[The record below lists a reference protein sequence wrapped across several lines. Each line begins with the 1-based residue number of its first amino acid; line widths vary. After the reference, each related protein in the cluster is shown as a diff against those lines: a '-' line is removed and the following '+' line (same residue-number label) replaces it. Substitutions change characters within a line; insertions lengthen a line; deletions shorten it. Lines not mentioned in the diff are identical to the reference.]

1 MFKRRTSI
9 THVPRYKSIDDMIL
23 YNWLKCVDGEMQY
36 TRISGHDVEANQD
49 DLSAWDV
56 IYSSY
61 INHFGINKLY
71 QQYLDKCRKR
81 AIAQND
87 YILTNKKIYF
97 NVIRIMDVEI
107 EKIKNEMN
115 KGISTEQ
122 VLVHLTKF
130 MGFRQDIK
138 RITVVEYF
146 NMIKEYE
153 RAN

>member
-1 MFKRRTSI
+1 
-9 THVPRYKSIDDMIL
+9 MIL
-23 YNWLKCVDGEMQY
+23 FNWLQCVDGKFNY
-36 TRISGHDVEANQD
+36 ARLNATDNDNITDADV
-49 DLSAWDV
+49 LAWEK
-56 IYSSY
+56 IYDSY

-115 KGISTEQ
+115 KGISTDQ

-138 RITVVEYF
+138 KITVIEYF